1 LQNLSPNGILIV
13 HLSYS
18 HLDLVPVVWT
28 LADQFNLNSIVI
40 DDPGKGDENYPSIW
54 MLLGRYLDV
63 LETPALLSA
72 ARPMKNYVSHARLW
86 TDDYSNLFQ
95 ILK

>member
-1 LQNLSPNGILIV
+1 LQHLSPFGILVV
-13 HLSYS
+13 HLSNR
-18 HLDLVPVVWT
+18 HLDRVPVVWT
-28 LADQFNLNSIVI
+28 LADDFNLSRIVI

-72 ARPMKNYVSHARLW
+72 AHPMENYVSRARLW
-86 TDDYSNLFQ
+86 TDDYGNLFQ
-95 ILK
+95 ILN